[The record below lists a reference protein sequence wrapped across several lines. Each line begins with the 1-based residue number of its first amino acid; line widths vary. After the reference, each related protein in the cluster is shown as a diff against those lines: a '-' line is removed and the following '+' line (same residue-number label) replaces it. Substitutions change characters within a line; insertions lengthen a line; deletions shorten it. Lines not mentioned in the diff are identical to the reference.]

1 MPDCFK
7 NASQL
12 ASQKETT
19 GEDPLE
25 ASTNG
30 LTHEQ
35 RCNQA
40 ILQNMGEVLKD
51 KVQQVI
57 GKAFIMVNA
66 YLDIVEKTPGLN
78 PKQDTQVFET
88 FLMSLLDKLADSKTC
103 TQSQAVYR
111 RLFNLQQLDCAY
123 LIAFVYK
130 PHSFANSK
138 SQ

>member
-57 GKAFIMVNA
+57 GKAFIMVNV

-103 TQSQAVYR
+103 TQS
-111 RLFNLQQLDCAY
+111 
-123 LIAFVYK
+123 
-130 PHSFANSK
+130 
-138 SQ
+138 